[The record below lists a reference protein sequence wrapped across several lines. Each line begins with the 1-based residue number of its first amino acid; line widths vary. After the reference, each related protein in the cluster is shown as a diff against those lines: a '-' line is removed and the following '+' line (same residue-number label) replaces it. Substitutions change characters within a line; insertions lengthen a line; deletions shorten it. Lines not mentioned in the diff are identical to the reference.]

1 MSNNLLELEKTAREA
16 IQALRDAHARIERLT
31 LEKHELMA
39 ENMKMAQLL
48 VNARMEA
55 EIAKQTNKMHG
66 VLFGV
71 DFAKGYGPQP
81 QFSEDEIAR
90 LLRLCHPDK
99 HGNSS
104 AANEMTRKLLGLRKR

>member
-48 VNARMEA
+48 VSARMEA
-55 EIAKQTNKMHG
+55 EIAKKFNVGTI
-66 VLFGV
+66 FGV
-71 DFAKGYGPQP
+71 DMARGAMPT
-81 QFSEDEIAR
+81 QFTEEEIAR